1 MKQLTPRGIDYL
13 PLFKAI
19 MWKNN
24 NQAQALYLQHYIT
37 PFKIA
42 HDIQGWWKN
51 KKEKKKL
58 RKEVE
63 SKALAELVTKDPH

>member
-42 HDIQGWWKN
+42 HDIQGW
-51 KKEKKKL
+51 
-58 RKEVE
+58 
-63 SKALAELVTKDPH
+63 